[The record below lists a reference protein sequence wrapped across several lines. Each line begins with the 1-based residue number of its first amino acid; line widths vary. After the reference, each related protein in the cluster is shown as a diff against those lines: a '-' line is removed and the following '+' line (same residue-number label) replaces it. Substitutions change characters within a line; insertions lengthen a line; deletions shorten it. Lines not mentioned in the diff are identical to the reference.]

1 VTQPELDFAQRILA
15 EVLNEVADPATAS
28 LKQIQTRLQE
38 SIRSRAKSRGGEVK
52 VEIRPTNF
60 DFHDRKAKLI
70 RTEVERGGEEY
81 YLAMTYPEDL
91 LLEEAAPPAEK

>member
-1 VTQPELDFAQRILA
+1 M
-15 EVLNEVADPATAS
+15 ADPATAS

-70 RTEVERGGEEY
+70 RTEVTFRN
-81 YLAMTYPEDL
+81 
-91 LLEEAAPPAEK
+91 